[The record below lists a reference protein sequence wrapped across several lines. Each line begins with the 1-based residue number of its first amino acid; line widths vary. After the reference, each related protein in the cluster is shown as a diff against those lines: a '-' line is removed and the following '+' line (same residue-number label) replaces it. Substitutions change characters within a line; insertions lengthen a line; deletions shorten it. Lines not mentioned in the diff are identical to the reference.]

1 MGIFCCGGNVENPFM
16 NSVEKQL
23 SEVVA
28 EIVVSELREGFL
40 GGFRP
45 FFSGKFLR
53 KISRQVQQKVE

>member
-1 MGIFCCGGNVENPFM
+1 M

-53 KISRQVQQKVE
+53 KVSRQVQQKVE